1 MDNNNQVSKTVV
13 LASENNNQGNKAVI
27 IILIVLL
34 ILTLLITTG
43 YYIKSNSSDSK
54 PTLLSVVGEGK
65 VKANP
70 ELAQFTISYVSTAT
84 SSAETL
90 TSEKKLRQSIISLLT
105 DSFAVLPSDIQVSYP
120 NLSPVAIST
129 GIAYQAVNTLNINF
143 NKLSSLDEAIAKL
156 YELKNL
162 SVTNVI
168 LTTNNS
174 RDLEDQ
180 AITQAVI
187 DGSTR
192 AQKMAQASGKKLGK
206 LVSVSGQQT
215 QAVGTLTTQ
224 AGNSPRTTTGG
235 TTLTALGPFELTRNV
250 SLVYELN

>member
-1 MDNNNQVSKTVV
+1 M
-13 LASENNNQGNKAVI
+13 ENNNQGSKAVVSTSEHSTSGNKTV
-27 IILIVLL
+27 IILIFLL
-34 ILTLLITTG
+34 FLSITVSFG
-43 YYIKSNSSDSK
+43 YLFKINNPDTK
-54 PTLLSVVGEGK
+54 PALLSVVGEGK

-70 ELAQFTISYVSTAT
+70 ELAQFTISYVSTGT

-90 TSEKKLRQSIISLLT
+90 ASEKKLRQSIIDLLKN
-105 DSFAVLPSDIQVSYP
+105 SFAVAPNDIQVSYP
-120 NLSPVAIST
+120 SLSPVAISS

-143 NKLSSLDEAIAKL
+143 KKLTSMDEAIAKL

-162 SVTNVI
+162 SVANVI

-206 LVSVSGQQT
+206 LVSVTGQQT

-224 AGNSPRTTTGG
+224 AGNSG
-235 TTLTALGPFELTRNV
+235 LGQFELTRTV